1 MIHYDAD
8 HEWNMIMYRCH
19 LSSQFPCSLPEKAMM
34 RYTYQFDKALQRME
48 AENVPQSS
56 VTVSAIMSNCK
67 ENNDWAQAECRRTE
81 TGRNR
86 GSPPWPFC
94 FGCASVCVSLLVFFE
109 AHVLEIKSRCMVHP
123 IDYMQIHLPVHVHC
137 FVFFDF
143 HV

>member
-1 MIHYDAD
+1 
-8 HEWNMIMYRCH
+8 MIMYRCH
-19 LSSQFPCSLPEKAMM
+19 VPSQFPCSLPENTMM

-67 ENNDWAQAECRRTE
+67 ENNDWAQAECRRTTE

-86 GSPPWPFC
+86 GSVTPLGLFASFC
-94 FGCASVCVSLLVFFE
+94 FGCASVCLCWCFLKRMSWKSSPGAWFIRLLF
-109 AHVLEIKSRCMVHP
+109 L
-123 IDYMQIHLPVHVHC
+123 QIHLPVHVHC